1 MGRSG
6 IRWGRGAIH
15 AGALLATAWSLIAT
29 SAPDAP
35 LYPARDCF
43 LDVPS
48 PSSLVVTL
56 LSAVPTDA
64 GDLVSGIDAAE
75 VDATDIDAGAPGA
88 DASPGRSD
96 ALPSCGGIDGLAP
109 GVALQFDVTQANRPE
124 AYQQVCFGFQTTRI
138 EPLPDVS
145 LSTPPSPL
153 GDTFTSAAGAYLSS
167 DLKGCT
173 GEWSVYVE
181 PPEPVGAEQLTSP
194 FTSAPGSW
202 RLVRTIGMPQAQFCG
217 AFASRGAASCQDTFL
232 VDINLRGDP

>member
-1 MGRSG
+1 MRRSTPRATASWTYPLPRASSSRCLRRSRRTPATWCPG
-6 IRWGRGAIH
+6 STPPRWTRPTSTPAPRARTRAL
-15 AGALLATAWSLIAT
+15 AGATPSRAAAGSIAWHRASRCSST
-29 SAPDAP
+29 SP
-35 LYPARDCF
+35 RRTGRRRI
-43 LDVPS
+43 S
-48 PSSLVVTL
+48 K
-56 LSAVPTDA
+56 SA
-64 GDLVSGIDAAE
+64 
-75 VDATDIDAGAPGA
+75 
-88 DASPGRSD
+88 
-96 ALPSCGGIDGLAP
+96 
-109 GVALQFDVTQANRPE
+109 
-124 AYQQVCFGFQTTRI
+124 FGFQTTRI

-145 LSTPPSPL
+145 LSTPPSPS